1 VNTVNVLIITVEKQW
16 LDDETVCQ
24 ILPRLKEFICEKV

>member
-1 VNTVNVLIITVEKQW
+1 MNTVNVLIITVEKQW